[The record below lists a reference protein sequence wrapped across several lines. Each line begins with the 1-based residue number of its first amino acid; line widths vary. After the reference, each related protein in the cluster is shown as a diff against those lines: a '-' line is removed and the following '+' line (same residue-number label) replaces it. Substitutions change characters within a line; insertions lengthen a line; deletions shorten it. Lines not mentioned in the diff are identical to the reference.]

1 MEYGIKKIVNNIKNL
16 FPSLDELAD
25 TMDPLY
31 AGEALAPSMESGV
44 SVKQEARKEVDVP
57 KYVIYCGLSALF
69 HKKLR

>member
-1 MEYGIKKIVNNIKNL
+1 
-16 FPSLDELAD
+16 
-25 TMDPLY
+25 MDPLY